1 MCIRR
6 IDSGIPYDSNIYLVV
21 SDRTMLV
28 DAGSGN
34 GHGNVVSGIRAL
46 LGGRELDMIVA
57 THCHYDHIGGLR
69 ALMEEFGCPAYAE
82 EHDARSIRSADDSR
96 ILASEFGGSV
106 EPTEVSDLRDGQ
118 VIDLG
123 GRSFRVMWTPGHT
136 EGSMCL
142 YDEESKA
149 LISGDTLFENGVG
162 RTDFP
167 GGSMSSL
174 RDSIRSLS
182 NVDIRELYPG
192 HGNICENYGPAMMER
207 IRYMVGV

>member
-82 EHDARSIRSADDSR
+82 EHDAKSIRAADDAR
-96 ILASEFGGSV
+96 ILASDFGGSV

-118 VIDLG
+118 TIDLG

-142 YDEESKA
+142 YDAESKA

-167 GGSMSSL
+167 GGSMSAL

-192 HGNICENYGPAMMER
+192 HGNICENYDPAMMER